1 MQARILI
8 IVMSY
13 IDTLKDNWHRFHLI
27 TVNNRSVWYETL
39 IRADGGMLGQ
49 SGLLPCSCFVWEKN

>member
-13 IDTLKDNWHRFHLI
+13 IHTLKDNWHRFNLI

-39 IRADGGMLGQ
+39 IRADGGMIGL
-49 SGLLPCSCFVWEKN
+49 SGSLACGCFYWEKN